1 MFRCEEFLQSELFER
16 VQMLRLFPDSK
27 TFADAK
33 PRDSYAK
40 ALDAYHQSK
49 PADGDLL
56 RFVDQYFEL
65 RLADESKGDGEAQD
79 LHSFIETTWTK
90 LIRPADNLDEE
101 SSLLPLPNRYLV
113 PGGRFQEIYYWDT
126 YFTALGLIES
136 NEHQL
141 VKDMLDNFVHLQQSY
156 GLIPNGNRVYYL
168 SRSQPPILALMVA
181 LLRDNVSSSNGNANG
196 KLEGNFKPKDYLPYL
211 IQEHEFWTS
220 GENNPRAVNT
230 ATGFVASRYWDDL
243 QAPRPESFYEDIE
256 LAKHIDASKRG
267 LFFRNLRAACE
278 SGWDFSSRWLMQ
290 SNDLA
295 SINTTEILPVDLNA
309 LLGIS
314 EQTISDIAQADG
326 QVSIAQNFRE
336 LRAKRQQFF
345 NDYFWQAKENSF
357 FDLNISDLSATGVR
371 SLASVVPLFAGLANA
386 EQASEIARDIETSF
400 LHPGGLATSLQDTQQ
415 QWDFP
420 NAWAPLQWFAI
431 QGLKH
436 YAHKELAAKVTQAW
450 LENVGDFYKSKGVM
464 MEKYNVIN
472 TKTAAQGGEYEVQLG
487 FGWTNGV
494 TLALLNQA

>member
-1 MFRCEEFLQSELFER
+1 MSRCEEFLQSELFER

-33 PRDSYAK
+33 PRNSYAI

-49 PADGDLL
+49 PADLDLL
-56 RFVDQYFEL
+56 SFVDQYFEL
-65 RLADESKGDGEAQD
+65 RQVDESKGDGEAQN
-79 LHSFIETTWTK
+79 LRSFIETTWAK

-101 SSLLPLPNRYLV
+101 SSLLPLPHRYLV

-136 NEHQL
+136 NQHQL
-141 VKDMLDNFVHLQQSY
+141 VKDMLDNFVHLQQRY
-156 GLIPNGNRVYYL
+156 GLIPNGNRMYYL

-181 LLRDNVSSSNGNANG
+181 LLRDSVSSTNANTDT
-196 KLEGNFKPKDYLPYL
+196 KLEGDFNAKDYLPYL
-211 IQEHEFWTS
+211 IQEHDFWTT
-220 GENNPRAVNT
+220 GENNPRAINT

-256 LAKHIDASKRG
+256 LAKHIDANKRG

-278 SGWDFSSRWLMQ
+278 SGWDFSSRWLKQ

-326 QVSIAQNFRE
+326 QVSIAQTFIE
-336 LRAKRQQFF
+336 LRAKRQ
-345 NDYFWQAKENSF
+345 
-357 FDLNISDLSATGVR
+357 
-371 SLASVVPLFAGLANA
+371 
-386 EQASEIARDIETSF
+386 
-400 LHPGGLATSLQDTQQ
+400 
-415 QWDFP
+415 
-420 NAWAPLQWFAI
+420 
-431 QGLKH
+431 
-436 YAHKELAAKVTQAW
+436 
-450 LENVGDFYKSKGVM
+450 
-464 MEKYNVIN
+464 
-472 TKTAAQGGEYEVQLG
+472 
-487 FGWTNGV
+487 
-494 TLALLNQA
+494 